1 MQAALEILGI
11 GPVCHGEDI
20 FLQSLEM
27 NMALQGL
34 EAKFLPEKATCRPF
48 QRHEFDQLFGKY
60 RAVSDAPCC
69 HFGPELMAA
78 YPDAKVVLVER
89 DIRSW
94 YQSYSSTVANVG
106 FHRGLIYTLVSLL
119 NPTPAGRRRRLERLL
134 CTITGGA
141 DSREGVLERI
151 CDTYRRHYAEV
162 REAARPGQVLE
173 YRLGDGWEPLC
184 EFLGKPIP
192 DVPFPHKNERAEFVE
207 KLAHGRKLMTANAKR
222 RLGLGILVLV
232 GVAAVFWALS

>member
-27 NMALQGL
+27 DMALQGL
-34 EAKFLPEKATCRPF
+34 EAKFLPEKATCQPF
-48 QRHEFDQLFGKY
+48 GRREFDQLFWKY

-89 DIRSW
+89 EIKSW
-94 YQSYSSTVANVG
+94 YQSYSNTVANVG
-106 FHRGLIYTLVSLL
+106 FQRGLVYTLVGLL
-119 NPTPAGRRRRLERLL
+119 NPTPAGRRKRLERLL

-141 DSREGVLERI
+141 KSREEVLERV
-151 CDTYRRHYAEV
+151 CDTYNEHYAEV
-162 REAARPGQVLE
+162 REAARPGQLLE
-173 YRLGDGWEPLC
+173 YRLDDGWEPLC
-184 EFLGKPIP
+184 EFLDKPIP
-192 DVPFPHKNERAEFVE
+192 DVAFPHKNDRAEFVE
-207 KLAHGRKLMTANAKR
+207 KLAAGGQLMRATAKR
-222 RLGLGILVLV
+222 RLGLGILVLA
-232 GVAAVFWALS
+232 GVAAVIWALS